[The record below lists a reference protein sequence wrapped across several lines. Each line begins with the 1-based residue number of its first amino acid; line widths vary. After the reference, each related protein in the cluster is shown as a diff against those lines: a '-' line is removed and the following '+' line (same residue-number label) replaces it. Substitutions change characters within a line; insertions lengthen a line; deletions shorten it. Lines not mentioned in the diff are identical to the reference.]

1 MQRRQVILEAGSV
14 ATKGVFLKKVLIIED
29 ERAMAEAVR
38 FNLEKEG
45 YEVDIALD
53 GESGWKLYEG
63 GSYDLIILDLML
75 PGMDGME
82 ICREVRR
89 TGLTPIVMLTARD
102 SDVDKILGL
111 EMGADDY
118 VTKPF
123 NMRELLARIKA
134 VLRRAAA
141 EEEKPSP
148 KRLEAG
154 DIVIDDERHEVKV
167 GGEVVEM
174 PLMEYR
180 LLEIFMKNRGKALPR
195 EYLIS
200 QAWGGD
206 FYGQTKTLDVHIRR
220 LREKVEKDPAAPE
233 HIITVRGVGYRFEP
247 GDRPR

>member
-1 MQRRQVILEAGSV
+1 M
-14 ATKGVFLKKVLIIED
+14 KKVLIIED
-29 ERAMAEAVR
+29 ERPMAEAVS

-53 GESGWKLYEG
+53 GESGWRMYEG
-63 GSYDLIILDLML
+63 ESYDLIILDLML

-82 ICREVRR
+82 ICREIRKA
-89 TGLTPIVMLTARD
+89 GSTPIVMLTAKD
-102 SDVDKILGL
+102 SDLDKVLGL

-134 VLRRAAA
+134 VLRRAVA
-141 EEEKPSP
+141 EEGKAPH

-154 DIVIDDERHEVKV
+154 NIVIDEERHEVTV
-167 GGEVVEM
+167 NGEVVEM

-180 LLEIFMKNRGKALPR
+180 LLEIFMRNKEKALPR

-220 LREKVEKDPAAPE
+220 LREKVEKDPANPV
-233 HIITVRGVGYRFEP
+233 HIVTVRGVGYRFESGDKP
-247 GDRPR
+247 G

>member
-1 MQRRQVILEAGSV
+1 M
-14 ATKGVFLKKVLIIED
+14 KKVLIIED
-29 ERAMAEAVR
+29 ERPMAEAVR

-45 YEVDIALD
+45 YGVDIALD
-53 GESGWKLYEG
+53 GETGWKMFERG
-63 GSYDLIILDLML
+63 AYDLLILDLML

-82 ICREVRR
+82 ICRQVRQ
-89 TGLTPIVMLTARD
+89 GGSTPIIMLTAKD

-141 EEEKPSP
+141 EEKGPLR
-148 KRLEAG
+148 KRMEAG
-154 DIVIDDERHEVKV
+154 DIVIDDERHEVMV
-167 GGEVVEM
+167 GGEVVVM

-180 LLEIFMKNRGKALPR
+180 LLEIFMKNPGKALPR

-206 FYGQTKTLDVHIRR
+206 FFGQTKTLDVHIRR
-220 LREKVEKDPAAPE
+220 LREKVEKDPAAPV
-233 HIITVRGVGYRFEP
+233 HIITVRGVGYRFES
-247 GDRPR
+247 GEKPR

>member
-1 MQRRQVILEAGSV
+1 MYTSRVRYIRCM
-14 ATKGVFLKKVLIIED
+14 KRILIIED
-29 ERAMAEAVR
+29 ERPMAEAVR

-53 GESGWKLYEG
+53 GETGWKMFEAG
-63 GSYDLIILDLML
+63 PYDIIILDLML

-82 ICREVRR
+82 ICRQVRQE
-89 TGLTPIVMLTARD
+89 GSTPIIMLTAKD

-118 VTKPF
+118 MTKPF

-141 EEEKPSP
+141 EE
-148 KRLEAG
+148 KRPPRRRMEAG
-154 DIVIDDERHEVKV
+154 DIVIDEERHEVMV
-167 GGEVVEM
+167 SGEVVEM

-180 LLEIFMKNRGKALPR
+180 LLEIFMKNPGKALPR
-195 EYLIS
+195 GYLIS

-220 LREKVEKDPAAPE
+220 LREKVEKDPAAPM
-233 HIITVRGVGYRFEP
+233 HIVTLRGVGYRFES
-247 GDRPR
+247 GEKPR

>member
-1 MQRRQVILEAGSV
+1 VYTSRVRYIRCMKRI
-14 ATKGVFLKKVLIIED
+14 LIIED
-29 ERAMAEAVR
+29 ERPMAEAVR

-53 GESGWKLYEG
+53 GETGWKMFEAG
-63 GSYDLIILDLML
+63 PYDIIILDLML

-82 ICREVRR
+82 ICRQVRQE
-89 TGLTPIVMLTARD
+89 GSTPIIMLTAKD

-118 VTKPF
+118 MTKPF

-141 EEEKPSP
+141 EE
-148 KRLEAG
+148 KRPPRRRMEAG
-154 DIVIDDERHEVKV
+154 DIVIDEERHEVMV
-167 GGEVVEM
+167 SGEVVEM

-180 LLEIFMKNRGKALPR
+180 LLEIFMKNPGKALPR

-220 LREKVEKDPAAPE
+220 LREKVEKDPAAPM
-233 HIITVRGVGYRFEP
+233 HIVTVRGVGYRFES
-247 GDRPR
+247 GEKTR

>member
-1 MQRRQVILEAGSV
+1 MKRI
-14 ATKGVFLKKVLIIED
+14 LIIED
-29 ERAMAEAVR
+29 ERPMAEAVR

-53 GESGWKLYEG
+53 GETGWKMFEAG
-63 GSYDLIILDLML
+63 PYDIIILDLML

-82 ICREVRR
+82 ICRQVRQE
-89 TGLTPIVMLTARD
+89 GSTPIIMLTAKD

-118 VTKPF
+118 MTKPF

-141 EEEKPSP
+141 EE
-148 KRLEAG
+148 KRPPRRRMEAG
-154 DIVIDDERHEVKV
+154 DIVIDEERHEVMV
-167 GGEVVEM
+167 SGEVVEM

-180 LLEIFMKNRGKALPR
+180 LLEIFMKNPGKALPR

-220 LREKVEKDPAAPE
+220 LREKVEKDPAAPM
-233 HIITVRGVGYRFEP
+233 HIVTVRGVGYRFES
-247 GDRPR
+247 GEKTR

>member
-1 MQRRQVILEAGSV
+1 VYTSRVRYIRCMKRI
-14 ATKGVFLKKVLIIED
+14 LIIED
-29 ERAMAEAVR
+29 ERPMAEAVR

-53 GESGWKLYEG
+53 GETGWKMFEAG
-63 GSYDLIILDLML
+63 PYDIIILDLML

-82 ICREVRR
+82 ICRQVRQE
-89 TGLTPIVMLTARD
+89 GSTPIIMLTAKD

-118 VTKPF
+118 MTKPF

-141 EEEKPSP
+141 EE
-148 KRLEAG
+148 KRPPRRRMEAG
-154 DIVIDDERHEVKV
+154 DIVIDEERHEVMV
-167 GGEVVEM
+167 SGEVVEM

-180 LLEIFMKNRGKALPR
+180 LLEIFMKNPGKALPR
-195 EYLIS
+195 GYLIS

-220 LREKVEKDPAAPE
+220 LREKVEKDPAAPM
-233 HIITVRGVGYRFEP
+233 HIVTVRGVGYRFES
-247 GDRPR
+247 GEKTR

>member
-1 MQRRQVILEAGSV
+1 
-14 ATKGVFLKKVLIIED
+14 
-29 ERAMAEAVR
+29 MAEAVR

-45 YEVDIALD
+45 YEVEIALD
-53 GESGWKLYEG
+53 GESGWKMYESG
-63 GSYDLIILDLML
+63 PYDLIVLDLML

-89 TGLTPIVMLTARD
+89 VGSTPIVMLTAKD

-141 EEEKPSP
+141 EEEKPPS

-154 DIVIDDERHEVKV
+154 NIVIDEERHEVTV

-220 LREKVEKDPAAPE
+220 LREKVEDDPAAPG

-247 GDRPR
+247 GDRTR

>member
-1 MQRRQVILEAGSV
+1 
-14 ATKGVFLKKVLIIED
+14 LKKILIIED

-45 YEVDIALD
+45 YEVEIALD
-53 GESGWKLYEG
+53 GESGWKMYES
-63 GSYDLIILDLML
+63 GSYDLIVLDLML

-89 TGLTPIVMLTARD
+89 VGSTPIVMLTAKD

-134 VLRRAAA
+134 VLRRVAA
-141 EEEKPSP
+141 EEEKPQR

-154 DIVIDDERHEVKV
+154 DIVIDEERHEVTV
-167 GGEVVEM
+167 GGKVVEM

-180 LLEIFMKNRGKALPR
+180 LLEIFMKNPGKALPR

-220 LREKVEKDPAAPE
+220 LREKVEDDPAAPV

>member
-1 MQRRQVILEAGSV
+1 
-14 ATKGVFLKKVLIIED
+14 LKKILIIED

-45 YEVDIALD
+45 YEVEIALD
-53 GESGWKLYEG
+53 GESGWKMYES
-63 GSYDLIILDLML
+63 GSYDLIVLDLML

-89 TGLTPIVMLTARD
+89 VGSTPIVMLTAKD

-134 VLRRAAA
+134 VLRRVAA
-141 EEEKPSP
+141 EEEKPQR

-154 DIVIDDERHEVKV
+154 DIVIDEERHEVTV
-167 GGEVVEM
+167 GGKVVEM

-180 LLEIFMKNRGKALPR
+180 LLEIFMKNPGKALPR

-220 LREKVEKDPAAPE
+220 LREKVEDDPAAPG

>member
-1 MQRRQVILEAGSV
+1 
-14 ATKGVFLKKVLIIED
+14 
-29 ERAMAEAVR
+29 
-38 FNLEKEG
+38 
-45 YEVDIALD
+45 
-53 GESGWKLYEG
+53 
-63 GSYDLIILDLML
+63 
-75 PGMDGME
+75 MDGME

-89 TGLTPIVMLTARD
+89 VGSTPIVMLTAKD

-134 VLRRAAA
+134 VLRRVAA
-141 EEEKPSP
+141 EEEKPQR

-154 DIVIDDERHEVKV
+154 DIVIDEERHEVTV
-167 GGEVVEM
+167 GGKVVEM

-180 LLEIFMKNRGKALPR
+180 LLEIFMKNPGKALPR

-220 LREKVEKDPAAPE
+220 LREKVEDDPAAPG

>member
-1 MQRRQVILEAGSV
+1 
-14 ATKGVFLKKVLIIED
+14 
-29 ERAMAEAVR
+29 MAEAVR

-45 YEVDIALD
+45 YEVEIALD
-53 GESGWKLYEG
+53 GESGWKMYEG
-63 GSYDLIILDLML
+63 GSYDLIVLDLML

-89 TGLTPIVMLTARD
+89 VGSTPIVMLTAKD

-134 VLRRAAA
+134 VLRRVAA
-141 EEEKPSP
+141 EEDKPQR

-154 DIVIDDERHEVKV
+154 DIVVDEERHEVTV
-167 GGEVVEM
+167 GGKVVEM

-180 LLEIFMKNRGKALPR
+180 LLEIFMKNPGKALPR

-220 LREKVEKDPAAPE
+220 LREKVEDDPATPG
-233 HIITVRGVGYRFEP
+233 HIVTVRGVGYRFEP
-247 GDRPR
+247 GDRA

>member
-1 MQRRQVILEAGSV
+1 VYTSRVRYIRCMKRI
-14 ATKGVFLKKVLIIED
+14 LIIED
-29 ERAMAEAVR
+29 ERPMAEAVR

-53 GESGWKLYEG
+53 GETGWKMFEAG
-63 GSYDLIILDLML
+63 PYDIIILDLML

-82 ICREVRR
+82 ICRQVRQE
-89 TGLTPIVMLTARD
+89 GSTPIIMLTAKD

-118 VTKPF
+118 MTKPF

-141 EEEKPSP
+141 EE
-148 KRLEAG
+148 KRPPRRRMEAG
-154 DIVIDDERHEVKV
+154 DIVIDEERHEVMV
-167 GGEVVEM
+167 SGEVVEM

-180 LLEIFMKNRGKALPR
+180 LLEIFMKNPGKALPR
-195 EYLIS
+195 GYLIS

-220 LREKVEKDPAAPE
+220 LREKVEKDPAAPM
-233 HIITVRGVGYRFEP
+233 HIVTLRGVGYRFES
-247 GDRPR
+247 GEKPR

>member
-1 MQRRQVILEAGSV
+1 MDMEGML
-14 ATKGVFLKKVLIIED
+14 LKKVLIIED
-29 ERAMAEAVR
+29 ERPMAEALR

-45 YEVDIALD
+45 YEVDAALD
-53 GESGWKLYEG
+53 GESGWKMYEG

-89 TGLTPIVMLTARD
+89 TGLTPIVMLTAKD
-102 SDVDKILGL
+102 SDIDKILGL

-141 EEEKPSP
+141 EEGKP
-148 KRLEAG
+148 KLKYLKAG
-154 DIVIDDERHEVKV
+154 NVHIDEERHEVTV
-167 GGEVVEM
+167 SGEVVEM

-180 LLEIFMKNRGKALPR
+180 LLEIFMKNQGRALPR

-220 LREKVEKDPAAPE
+220 LREKVERDPARPE
-233 HIITVRGVGYRFEP
+233 HIVTVRGVGYRFES
-247 GDRPR
+247 GDKLG